1 MKFPRRQLLPP
12 FKHCCVFKLRFTASK
27 PSTFILAV
35 HEKLLEAVPDSF
47 SKHSLEACSVKMLSL
62 RRTPGEN
69 LRIAYHGLRFMAQ
82 EYQAKSMKSKKG

>member
-1 MKFPRRQLLPP
+1 
-12 FKHCCVFKLRFTASK
+12 
-27 PSTFILAV
+27 
-35 HEKLLEAVPDSF
+35 
-47 SKHSLEACSVKMLSL
+47 MLSL